1 MSQKELLNLAKTIH
15 ASVFTMDTHCDINPN
30 NFTKQLNYTQDLE
43 TQVTLPKMERGG
55 LNAVWLVVY
64 SGQEELNDRAY
75 EVAYSNAIKSFKA
88 IHFLAN
94 TIAPDKVAIAV
105 NTQEA
110 LKIHQQGKK
119 VVMIGVENGYP
130 LGQDLSKLQEFY
142 DLGARYMSLSH
153 NGHSQLCDSN
163 TGEEDDIW
171 LHNDLSDL
179 GKEVINEMNRLGMM
193 IDVSHPSRESIRQML
208 QRSKAPVI
216 ASHSSARSLCDHSR
230 NLDDELLLQLKEN
243 GGVVQAVAF
252 QAYVNKEK
260 HEAREAKLKP
270 IRKSLAV
277 ANGITW
283 FDTFK
288 EMRASSMSQA
298 EQMNWYQ
305 AYKTIVNMADKLVED
320 LEGFPS
326 AVDIHDFVD
335 HIDYLVKLI
344 GIDHVGISSD
354 FDGGG
359 GVLGWNNASETF
371 NVTFELVS
379 RGYNREHIKKL
390 WSGNILRVL
399 DKCQEIANTLK
410 SNN

>member
-1 MSQKELLNLAKTIH
+1 MSQKELINLAKAIH
-15 ASVFTMDTHCDINPN
+15 QNVFTMDTHCDINPN
-30 NFTKQLNYTQDLE
+30 NFTEQHNYTQDLE
-43 TQVTLPKMERGG
+43 TQVTLPKMEQGG
-55 LNAVWLVVY
+55 LDAVWLVVY
-64 SGQEELNDRAY
+64 SGQEELTNVGYETAY
-75 EVAYSNAIKSFKA
+75 TNAIKSFNA

-94 TIAPDKVAIAV
+94 TIAPDEVAIA
-105 NTQEA
+105 TSAQEA

-130 LGQDLSKLQEFY
+130 IGQDLSRLREFY

-163 TGEEDDIW
+163 TGEEDDVW
-171 LHNDLSDL
+171 LHNGLSDL
-179 GKEVINEMNRLGMM
+179 GKEVIKEMNRLGMM
-193 IDVSHPSRESIRQML
+193 IDVSHPSRESIRQMIQL
-208 QRSKAPVI
+208 SKAPII
-216 ASHSSARSLCDHSR
+216 ASHSSARALCDHSR

-252 QAYVNKEK
+252 QAYVHKQK

-270 IRKSLAV
+270 IRKSLALE
-277 ANGITW
+277 NGITW

-288 EMRASSMSQA
+288 EMRTSGMSQA

-305 AYKTIVNMADKLVED
+305 AYKKIVNLADKQVED
-320 LEGFPS
+320 LEDFPP

-335 HIDYLVKLI
+335 HIDYLVQLI

-371 NVTFELVS
+371 NVTFELVN
-379 RGYNREHIKKL
+379 RGYTREQIEKL

-399 DKCQEIANTLK
+399 KECQEIANSLK
-410 SNN
+410 SIK